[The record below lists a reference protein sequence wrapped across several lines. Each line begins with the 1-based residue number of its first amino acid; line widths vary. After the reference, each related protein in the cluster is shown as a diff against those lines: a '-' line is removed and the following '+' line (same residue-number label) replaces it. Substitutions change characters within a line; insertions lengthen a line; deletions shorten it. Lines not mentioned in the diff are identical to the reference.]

1 MKRFEQL
8 IEVSIV
14 GNRNVG
20 NNAKVTSSAGSP
32 RYKPVSGYKKFL
44 QDTKNI
50 KDPSRASAKPKTG
63 IAAVMDRTKTVQSK
77 LKKSPTAANI
87 GSAARGAFDSIR
99 KLKTKK
105 EKVDDKKSGMGT
117 GLRQMNRVGKAAL
130 QGIMGAKGKYK
141 DSEGRI
147 RDTGGTLGRR
157 LKDRARVAISRKT
170 GIESDATRQARE
182 RESQFSSG
190 GKVTQDKFTKG
201 KSGGFDRDRAE
212 AKRKSLQQRL
222 DGTSPSQ
229 LQTSLDR
236 AKQMRA
242 GGDSASAKSIM
253 RQVKKRA
260 RREGGDREVKN
271 ILKNDQKD
279 LQNIGRMES
288 GKQKRLTGGSAT
300 TPKRLPGSSSSSS
313 NVTVNNSDLPV
324 MVRGGVASADRQSK
338 MPLRKVTNKQD
349 DAEFEKFLSKTKT
362 NMPGSANRKV
372 TGSGVGRA
380 ISSSPASNK
389 PEAKT
394 NTRRRSAQRMNR
406 SQLLRSRADEIIRKT
421 RNEEFS
427 HWREEFL
434 WEVDKK
440 YPDKVKEIKPMSGK
454 NTIIINPED
463 ETSKYKRGY

>member
-14 GNRNVG
+14 ANPNVG

-32 RYKPVSGYKKFL
+32 RYKRPASGYKKFI

-50 KDPSRASAKPKTG
+50 KDPSRSDPKRVKKTG

-105 EKVDDKKSGMGT
+105 ERVDDKKSGMGT

-157 LKDRARVAISRKT
+157 LKDRARVAISKKT
-170 GIESDATRQARE
+170 GIDTDATRQARE

-190 GKVTQDKFTKG
+190 GKVTQDKFGNKRN
-201 KSGGFDRDRAE
+201 FDRDRAE

-229 LQTSLDR
+229 TQASIDR
-236 AKQMRA
+236 AKAMRA
-242 GGDSASAKSIM
+242 GGDSASSKSIM
-253 RQVKKRA
+253 RHVKKKA
-260 RREGGDREVKN
+260 KREGGDKEVKN

-279 LQNIGRMES
+279 LQNIGKMES
-288 GKQKRLTGGSAT
+288 GQQKRLTGGSAT
-300 TPKRLPGSSSSSS
+300 TPKRLPGSGSSSS
-313 NVTVNNSDLPV
+313 NVTVNNSDIPV

-338 MPLRKVTNKQD
+338 MPLRKVANQQA
-349 DAEFEKFLSKTKT
+349 DAEFEKFLSTQPKPKI
-362 NMPGSANRKV
+362 
-372 TGSGVGRA
+372 TGSGT
-380 ISSSPASNK
+380 SSSIVGKK

-406 SQLLRSRADEIIRKT
+406 SQLLRSKADEIIRKT

>member
-32 RYKPVSGYKKFL
+32 RYKPVSVYKKFL
-44 QDTKNI
+44 QDTKKI

-170 GIESDATRQARE
+170 GIETDSTRQARE

-229 LQTSLDR
+229 MQNALDR

-260 RREGGDREVKN
+260 KREGGDKEVKN

-279 LQNIGRMES
+279 LQNIGKMES

-300 TPKRLPGSSSSSS
+300 APKRLPGSSSSSS

-324 MVRGGVASADRQSK
+324 MVRGGVASTDRQSK
-338 MPLRKVTNKQD
+338 MPLRKVANQQD
-349 DAEFEKFLSKTKT
+349 DSAFEKFLSKQPK
-362 NMPGSANRKV
+362 PKI
-372 TGSGVGRA
+372 TGSGVGKA

-406 SQLLRSRADEIIRKT
+406 SQLLRSKADEIIRKT

>member
-170 GIESDATRQARE
+170 GIETDSTRQARE

-229 LQTSLDR
+229 MQNALDR

-260 RREGGDREVKN
+260 KREGGDKEVKN

-279 LQNIGRMES
+279 LQNIGKMES

-300 TPKRLPGSSSSSS
+300 APKRLPGSSSSSS

-338 MPLRKVTNKQD
+338 MPLRKVANQQD
-349 DAEFEKFLSKTKT
+349 DSAFEKFLSKQPK
-362 NMPGSANRKV
+362 PKI
-372 TGSGVGRA
+372 TGSGVGKA

-406 SQLLRSRADEIIRKT
+406 SQLLRSKADEIIRKT

-454 NTIIINPED
+454 NTITINPED

>member
-14 GNRNVG
+14 ANPNVG

-32 RYKPVSGYKKFL
+32 RYKRPASGYKKFI

-50 KDPSRASAKPKTG
+50 KDPSRSDPKRVKKTG

-77 LKKSPTAANI
+77 LKNSPTAANI

-105 EKVDDKKSGMGT
+105 ERVDDKKSGMGT

-157 LKDRARVAISRKT
+157 LKDRARVAISKKT
-170 GIESDATRQARE
+170 GIDTDATRQARE

-190 GKVTQDKFTKG
+190 GKVTQDKFGNKRN
-201 KSGGFDRDRAE
+201 FDRDRAE

-229 LQTSLDR
+229 TQASIDR
-236 AKQMRA
+236 AKAMRA
-242 GGDSASAKSIM
+242 GGDSASSKSIM
-253 RQVKKRA
+253 RHVKKKA
-260 RREGGDREVKN
+260 KREGGDKEVKN

-279 LQNIGRMES
+279 LQNIGKMES
-288 GKQKRLTGGSAT
+288 GQQKRLTGGSAT
-300 TPKRLPGSSSSSS
+300 TPKRLPGSGSSSS
-313 NVTVNNSDLPV
+313 NVTVNNSDIPV

-338 MPLRKVTNKQD
+338 MPLRKVANQQA
-349 DAEFEKFLSKTKT
+349 DAEFEKFLSTQPKPKI
-362 NMPGSANRKV
+362 
-372 TGSGVGRA
+372 TGSGT
-380 ISSSPASNK
+380 SSSIVGKK

-406 SQLLRSRADEIIRKT
+406 SQLLRSKADEIIRKT

>member
-190 GKVTQDKFTKG
+190 GKVTQDKFANKRD
-201 KSGGFDRDRAE
+201 FDRDRALE
-212 AKRKSLQQRL
+212 KRKALQQKL
-222 DGTSPSQ
+222 DGTSPSSM
-229 LQTSLDR
+229 QTALDR

-279 LQNIGRMES
+279 LQNIGNMES

-349 DAEFEKFLSKTKT
+349 DAEFEKFLSNQPK
-362 NMPGSANRKV
+362 RKI

-406 SQLLRSRADEIIRKT
+406 SQLLRSKADEIIRKT

-454 NTIIINPED
+454 NTFIINPED

>member
-170 GIESDATRQARE
+170 GIETDATRQARE

-190 GKVTQDKFTKG
+190 GKVTQDKFANKRD
-201 KSGGFDRDRAE
+201 FDRDRALE
-212 AKRKSLQQRL
+212 KRKALQQKL
-222 DGTSPSQ
+222 DGTSPSSM
-229 LQTSLDR
+229 QTALDR

-260 RREGGDREVKN
+260 RQEGGDKEVKN

-349 DAEFEKFLSKTKT
+349 DAEFEKFLSNQPK
-362 NMPGSANRKV
+362 RKI

>member
-170 GIESDATRQARE
+170 GIETDSTRQARE

-229 LQTSLDR
+229 MQNALDR

-260 RREGGDREVKN
+260 KREGGDKEVKN

-279 LQNIGRMES
+279 LQNIGKMES

-300 TPKRLPGSSSSSS
+300 APKRLPGSSSSSS

-338 MPLRKVTNKQD
+338 MPLRKVANQQD
-349 DAEFEKFLSKTKT
+349 DSAFEKFLSKQPK
-362 NMPGSANRKV
+362 PKI
-372 TGSGVGRA
+372 TGSGVGKA

-406 SQLLRSRADEIIRKT
+406 SQLLRSKADEIIRKT

>member
-14 GNRNVG
+14 ANPNVG

-32 RYKPVSGYKKFL
+32 RYKRPASGYKKFI

-50 KDPSRASAKPKTG
+50 KDPSRSDPKRVKKTG

-105 EKVDDKKSGMGT
+105 ERVDDKKSGMGT

-157 LKDRARVAISRKT
+157 LKDRARVAISKKT
-170 GIESDATRQARE
+170 GIDTDATRQARE

-190 GKVTQDKFTKG
+190 GKVTQDKFGNKRN
-201 KSGGFDRDRAE
+201 FDRDRAE

-229 LQTSLDR
+229 TQASIDR
-236 AKQMRA
+236 AKAMRA
-242 GGDSASAKSIM
+242 GGDSASSKSIM
-253 RQVKKRA
+253 RHVKKKA
-260 RREGGDREVKN
+260 KREGGDKEVKN

-279 LQNIGRMES
+279 LQNIGKMES
-288 GKQKRLTGGSAT
+288 GQQKRLPGGSAT

-313 NVTVNNSDLPV
+313 NVTVNNSDIPV

-338 MPLRKVTNKQD
+338 MPLRKVANQQA
-349 DAEFEKFLSKTKT
+349 DAEFEKFLSTQPKPKI
-362 NMPGSANRKV
+362 
-372 TGSGVGRA
+372 TGSGT
-380 ISSSPASNK
+380 SSSIVGKK

-406 SQLLRSRADEIIRKT
+406 SQLLRSKADEIIRKT

>member
-14 GNRNVG
+14 ANPNVG

-32 RYKPVSGYKKFL
+32 RYKRPASGYKKFI

-50 KDPSRASAKPKTG
+50 KDPSRSDPKRVKKTG

-105 EKVDDKKSGMGT
+105 ERVDDKKSGMGT

-157 LKDRARVAISRKT
+157 LKDRARVAISKKT
-170 GIESDATRQARE
+170 GIDTDATRQARE

-190 GKVTQDKFTKG
+190 GKVTQDKFGNKRN
-201 KSGGFDRDRAE
+201 FDRDRAE

-229 LQTSLDR
+229 TQASIDR
-236 AKQMRA
+236 AKAMRA
-242 GGDSASAKSIM
+242 GGDSASSKSIM
-253 RQVKKRA
+253 RHVKKKA
-260 RREGGDREVKN
+260 KREGGDKEVKN

-279 LQNIGRMES
+279 LQNIGKMES
-288 GKQKRLTGGSAT
+288 GQQKRLPGGSAT
-300 TPKRLPGSSSSSS
+300 TPKRLPGSGSSSS
-313 NVTVNNSDLPV
+313 NVTVNNSDIPV

-338 MPLRKVTNKQD
+338 MPLRKVANQQA
-349 DAEFEKFLSKTKT
+349 DAEFEKFLSTQPKPKI
-362 NMPGSANRKV
+362 
-372 TGSGVGRA
+372 TGSGT
-380 ISSSPASNK
+380 SSSIVGKK

-406 SQLLRSRADEIIRKT
+406 SQLLRSKADEIIRKT

>member
-14 GNRNVG
+14 ANPNVG

-50 KDPSRASAKPKTG
+50 KDPSRSAAKPKTG

-117 GLRQMNRVGKAAL
+117 GLRQMNRVGAAAL
-130 QGIMGAKGKYK
+130 KGIMGAKGKYR

-170 GIESDATRQARE
+170 GIETDATRQARE

-229 LQTSLDR
+229 IQTALEK

-242 GGDSASAKSIM
+242 GGDNASSKSIM
-253 RQVKKRA
+253 RHVKKKA
-260 RREGGDREVKN
+260 KREGGDKQVKN
-271 ILKNDQKD
+271 ILKNDQED
-279 LQNIGRMES
+279 LKNIGKMES
-288 GKQKRLTGGSAT
+288 GQQKRLPGGSAT
-300 TPKRLPGSSSSSS
+300 TPKRLTGSRGSSKITRSDE
-313 NVTVNNSDLPV
+313 VNNSDLPV
-324 MVRGGVASADRQSK
+324 MVRGGIASAERQAK
-338 MPLRKVTNKQD
+338 MPMRSVSNKQND
-349 DAEFEKFLSKTKT
+349 DAFERFLSKQPK
-362 NMPGSANRKV
+362 PKI
-372 TGSGVGRA
+372 TGSGT
-380 ISSSPASNK
+380 SSSIVGQK
-389 PEAKT
+389 PQAKT

-406 SQLLRSRADEIIRKT
+406 SQLLRSKADEIIRKT
-421 RNEEFS
+421 RNEELS

>member
-14 GNRNVG
+14 NNPNVG

-32 RYKPVSGYKKFL
+32 RYKRPASGYKKFL

-50 KDPSRASAKPKTG
+50 KDPSRSDPKKVKKTG

-87 GSAARGAFDSIR
+87 GSAARGAFSSIA
-99 KLKTKK
+99 KLKDKK

-117 GLRQMNRVGKAAL
+117 GLRQMNRVGAAAL
-130 QGIMGAKGKYK
+130 KGIMGAKGKYR

-170 GIESDATRQARE
+170 GIETDATRQARE

-190 GKVTQDKFTKG
+190 GKVTQDKFANKRD
-201 KSGGFDRDRAE
+201 FDRDRALQ
-212 AKRKSLQQRL
+212 KRKALQQKL

-229 LQTSLDR
+229 MQTALDR

-242 GGDSASAKSIM
+242 GGDNASAKSIM

-260 RREGGDREVKN
+260 RREGGDRQVRNIERNDQEDLKN
-271 ILKNDQKD
+271 IGK
-279 LQNIGRMES
+279 MES
-288 GKQKRLTGGSAT
+288 GQQKKLPGSRTSSQQRLTGS
-300 TPKRLPGSSSSSS
+300 RGSSKI
-313 NVTVNNSDLPV
+313 TRSDEVDNRGLPIS
-324 MVRGGVASADRQSK
+324 VRGGVASAERQSR
-338 MPLRKVTNKQD
+338 MPMRSVSNKQD
-349 DAEFEKFLSKTKT
+349 DADFEKFLSNQPK
-362 NMPGSANRKV
+362 PRI
-372 TGSGVGRA
+372 TGSGT
-380 ISSSPASNK
+380 SSSIVGK
-389 PEAKT
+389 RPEAKT

-406 SQLLRSRADEIIRKT
+406 SQLLRSKADEIIRKT
-421 RNEEFS
+421 RNEEMS

>member
-170 GIESDATRQARE
+170 GIETDATRQARE

-190 GKVTQDKFTKG
+190 GKVTQDKFANKRD
-201 KSGGFDRDRAE
+201 FDRDRALE
-212 AKRKSLQQRL
+212 KRKALQQKL
-222 DGTSPSQ
+222 DGTSPSSM
-229 LQTSLDR
+229 QTALDR

-260 RREGGDREVKN
+260 RQEGGDKEVKN

-349 DAEFEKFLSKTKT
+349 DAEFEKFLSNQPK
-362 NMPGSANRKV
+362 RKI

-394 NTRRRSAQRMNR
+394 NNRRRSAQRMNR